1 MSLQQPRRKQ
11 PYRIRLWRR
20 GEYIAVFVW
29 AVSGFFASSVFGS
42 PRSGPRVLDRVAA
55 RVNQEIITEKEL
67 LQAAFGEVPLTATVP
82 KGTAAE
88 LRAVLD
94 AMIEERLL
102 AQAAREEIKEIPEEV
117 IANRVE
123 AIVKEQKEMFSSEAA
138 FLSALERRGW
148 NLEAYK
154 AHLRDRETRAYVT
167 QAALAR
173 RVRIT
178 EADVTSYTEQLRRRG
193 EPLVE
198 YRLAQI
204 LVRLPAVPT
213 ASDIE
218 QADRRILQY
227 LEQLRQGTP
236 FATLAREQSD
246 DKAARQTGGDL
257 GWLGE
262 NALQK
267 PILDAVASL
276 ERGQISAPVRT
287 EKGIHIFQLI
297 RKRTPREMLFEKRLE
312 EVRKSWAADLRRRGH
327 VKILLP
333 QLGE

>member
-1 MSLQQPRRKQ
+1 MFARQSHREKSGRRSFCRKEA
-11 PYRIRLWRR
+11 
-20 GEYIAVFVW
+20 GIAALLGV
-29 AVSGFFASSVFGS
+29 ALGLLAPAFFAAA
-42 PRSGPRVLDRVAA
+42 RSGPRVLDRVAA

-82 KGTAAE
+82 QGTVAE
-88 LRAVLD
+88 LRSVLN

-123 AIVKEQKEMFSSEAA
+123 AIVKEQKEMFSSESA

-148 NLEAYK
+148 DLEAYK

-178 EADVTSYTEQLRRRG
+178 ENDVTSYTEQLKRRG
-193 EPLVE
+193 APLVE
-198 YRLAQI
+198 YRLAHI
-204 LVRLPAVPT
+204 LVRLPDTPT
-213 ASDIE
+213 ASDIQ

-257 GWLGE
+257 GWLGG
-262 NALQK
+262 NTLQK
-267 PILDAVASL
+267 PILEAVASL

-333 QLGE
+333 QLSE